1 MRKDGPELASML
13 TSVDISATQYTD
25 VIDTISSHSIDN
37 YIKKKKT
44 KNKQTAELFKQK
56 KSYIVH
62 L

>member
-37 YIKKKKT
+37 YIKKKKKKK
-44 KNKQTAELFKQK
+44 KNKPSNCLK
-56 KSYIVH
+56 KKN
-62 L
+62 LK